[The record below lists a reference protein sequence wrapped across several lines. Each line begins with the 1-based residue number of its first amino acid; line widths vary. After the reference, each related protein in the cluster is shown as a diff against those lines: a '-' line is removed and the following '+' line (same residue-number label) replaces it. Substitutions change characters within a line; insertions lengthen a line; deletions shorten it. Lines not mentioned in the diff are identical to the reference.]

1 MKRVQGAE
9 SSTELFGRKR
19 RGFAVFSLPGPG
31 LPHSH
36 STVLYRTLQKTG
48 WRSRYCYEG
57 AGYRGGEAHRTL
69 LSKRCCWTWLE
80 MMTTRICMVEKLSP
94 QMQKAVPW
102 RQASRKW
109 RRGSRAA
116 FPLPSWIQ
124 QQSFP
129 IGLLVLFFKVKKTVT
144 YPTTQACK
152 ALAASN
158 MCAE

>member
-36 STVLYRTLQKTG
+36 STVLYRTRQKTG
-48 WRSRYCYEG
+48 WRSHYCYEG
-57 AGYRGGEAHRTL
+57 CRVQGRGWPTEH
-69 LSKRCCWTWLE
+69 CCPNAASEHGLRWKPRGSAWW
-80 MMTTRICMVEKLSP
+80 KLSP

-109 RRGSRAA
+109 QRGSRAV
-116 FPLPSWIQ
+116 PSWIQ

-129 IGLLVLFFKVKKTVT
+129 IGLLVLFFKVKKQWLIPLLKRVKRLLL
-144 YPTTQACK
+144 PICV
-152 ALAASN
+152 
-158 MCAE
+158 AE